1 MYFCTFYSSKL
12 QYKLA
17 ATRLYLQLKKINSI
31 KKSYIINEKNFFS
44 IIKNNYPL
52 LYDNFNSEKNSIG
65 FAFWAWKPIIILHIL
80 EKIPESSILLY
91 ADVGCNLEKNDI
103 YWKKFLDRVNNHN
116 LITANSVG
124 FGVKTYGAQER
135 TWTKPEI
142 FDSLKLD
149 ERHQRTSQYQATWI
163 AIKKNN
169 TNLEIIRSWIEYC
182 TKDNFYL
189 VRPESEFLS
198 SGSNFISNRADQ
210 SVFSC
215 LLKSRSINLIT
226 ANSEDMENIK
236 ASRNL
241 SVFGF
246 YGNSLPLVQ
255 KIIKKLEREFVKIFN
270 TIIYR

>member
-17 ATRLYLQLKKINSI
+17 ATRLYLQLKEIDSI
-31 KKSYIINEKNFFS
+31 KKSYLINENNFFS

-52 LYDNFNSEKNSIG
+52 LYDNFSSEKKSIG

-91 ADVGCNLEKNDI
+91 ADVGCNLEKNEI

-142 FDSLKLD
+142 FNSLKL
-149 ERHQRTSQYQATWI
+149 EEIHQRTSQYQATWI

-169 TNLEIIRSWIEYC
+169 TNLEMIRSWIEYC

-198 SGSNFISNRADQ
+198 ANSNFISNRADQ

-241 SVFGF
+241 SIFRF
-246 YGNSLPLVQ
+246 YGNNLPLIQ
-255 KIIKKLEREFVKIFN
+255 KIIKKLERGFVKIFN
-270 TIIYR
+270 NIIYR

>member
-1 MYFCTFYSSKL
+1 MYFCTFYSNKL

-17 ATRLYLQLKKINSI
+17 ATRLYLQSKKIDKI
-31 KKSYIINEKNFFS
+31 VKPFFINENYFFS
-44 IIKNNYPL
+44 IVKKNYPS
-52 LYDNFNSEKNSIG
+52 LYNNFSSEKNSIG

-103 YWKKFLDRVNNHN
+103 YWQRFLERVNKYN

-124 FGVKTYGAQER
+124 FGVKTYGDQEQ

-142 FDSLKLD
+142 FNLLKL
-149 ERHQRTSQYQATWI
+149 EKIHQWSSQYQATWI

-182 TKDNFYL
+182 AKDNFYL

-198 SGSNFISNRADQ
+198 ADSNFISNRADQ

-215 LLKSRSINLIT
+215 LLKSSSINPIE
-226 ANSEDMENIK
+226 ANSEDMEIIK
-236 ASRNL
+236 AARNL
-241 SVFGF
+241 SIFRF
-246 YGNSLPLVQ
+246 YGNNLSLIQ
-255 KIIKKLEREFVKIFN
+255 KIVKKIEKQFVKLFN
-270 TIIYR
+270 NIIYQ